1 MLPISEL
8 LLLKNCKY
16 VKQMSFRHDLEIN
29 HETPSELVFIFLP
42 VPEPQLDT
50 FVFCKTK
57 SDVGAF
63 QLDDM

>member
-1 MLPISEL
+1 MPLS
-8 LLLKNCKY
+8 
-16 VKQMSFRHDLEIN
+16 
-29 HETPSELVFIFLP
+29 

-63 QLDDM
+63 QLDDIGEEVVDLVADDLYVLRYKSIKGLVESSRIDLI

>member
-1 MLPISEL
+1 MP
-8 LLLKNCKY
+8 CA
-16 VKQMSFRHDLEIN
+16 
-29 HETPSELVFIFLP
+29 

-63 QLDDM
+63 QLDDV

>member
-1 MLPISEL
+1 MCRVILISFEAPSNWV
-8 LLLKNCKY
+8 LKI
-16 VKQMSFRHDLEIN
+16 S
-29 HETPSELVFIFLP
+29 SS